1 MLSRY
6 LPLSELQS
14 AIHEDQIREFAA
26 LLRRLDSRPGYDP
39 VTDRDFLA
47 RIYEA
52 YYGIDFL
59 TRPAYRRRLLDYV
72 PVDKLHDLGSRLA
85 LNTERPFN
93 ELADSIARLPWGAN
107 KSTKTFL
114 QFFEYPADYMPEEGA
129 ATPSDENVEP
139 LLPPLKVLQDYQSV
153 LYFRCREMLRTP
165 NARFLIQMPTGS
177 GKTRTAMELIA
188 SYFNETPDRIVLW
201 LAHTEELCAQA
212 AASFKEVW
220 RHIGKAPVQ
229 LYRCWGPHTPTFPT
243 SPSSLI
249 IAGFAKF
256 HSLRQSGAASPL
268 ANLIVV
274 DEAHKVLAP
283 TYAAVISWA
292 KTLSTR
298 VIGLSATPG
307 RGTAVGEENTALAD
321 FFNNQI
327 IGIETDGQG
336 VIEFL
341 QGRGV
346 LARAEREVLLTKVTF
361 HLDREEW
368 LKLEDELEYSRDFLR
383 RVAEN
388 HERNK
393 IIIERLWD
401 LAKEDVQVLTFA
413 ASVEQSRLLCAMML
427 YQGLP
432 AAHIDGNTTSE
443 TRRAVIAKFRRREI
457 KFLFNYEVLTTGFDA
472 PGIDVVFIA
481 RPTKSLVLYSQ
492 MIGRGMRGPAVG
504 GTVFFRLIDVVDNI
518 IDYSGN
524 LDDVY
529 EYFADYWSE

>member
-14 AIHEDQIREFAA
+14 AVSEDQIREFAA
-26 LLRRLDSRPGYDP
+26 LLRRLDAKVGYDP
-39 VTDRDFLA
+39 ITDREFLA

-52 YYGIDFL
+52 YYGVDFL
-59 TRPAYRRRLLDYV
+59 TRSASRRRLLDYV
-72 PVDKLHDLGSRLA
+72 PADKLQELGTRLE
-85 LNTERPFN
+85 LNTKKPFK
-93 ELADSIARLPWGAN
+93 ELADRIARLPWGAN
-107 KSTKTFL
+107 ETTRTFL
-114 QFFEYPADYMPEEGA
+114 EFFGYPPDYMPDESTMPPSEESIA
-129 ATPSDENVEP
+129 P
-139 LLPPLKVLQDYQSV
+139 LLPPLKVLQDYQSS
-153 LYFRCREMLRTP
+153 LYFRCRDLLTPP

-188 SYFNETPDRIVLW
+188 SYFNEAPNRTVLW

-212 AASFKEVW
+212 TISFKEVW
-220 RHIGKAPVQ
+220 RHVGKTPVT
-229 LYRCWGPHTPTFPT
+229 LHRCWGPYTPTFPVA
-243 SPSSLI
+243 PSSLI
-249 IAGFAKF
+249 VAGFSKL
-256 HSLRQSGAASPL
+256 HSLRQTGCTSPG

-283 TYAAVISWA
+283 TYAAAIDWA

-307 RGTAVGEENTALAD
+307 RGTTAGEENTALAD

-327 IGIETDGQG
+327 AGIDTDGQG

-341 QGRGV
+341 QGRGI
-346 LARAEREVLLTKVTF
+346 LARAEREVLMTNVTF

-368 LKLEDELEYSRDFLR
+368 QKLEDELEYSRSFLQR
-383 RVAEN
+383 IAEN
-388 HERNK
+388 HERNR
-393 IIIERLWD
+393 IIIEKLWEVSQ
-401 LAKEDVQVLTFA
+401 EDPQVLVFA
-413 ASVEQSRLLCAMML
+413 TSVEQSRLLCAMML
-427 YQGLP
+427 YRGIS
-432 AAHIDGNTTSE
+432 AAHVDGNTSPE
-443 TRRAVIAKFRRREI
+443 TRRAVIAKFRRGEI

-492 MIGRGMRGPAVG
+492 MVGRGMRGPAVG
-504 GTVFFRLIDVVDNI
+504 GTPYFRLIDVVDNI

-529 EYFADYWSE
+529 EYFADYWSV

>member
-14 AIHEDQIREFAA
+14 AIREDQIREIAA
-26 LLRRLDSRPGYDP
+26 LLRRLDSKPGYDP
-39 VTDRDFLA
+39 ITDRDFLA
-47 RIYEA
+47 RLYEA
-52 YYGIDFL
+52 YYGVDFL
-59 TRPAYRRRLLDYV
+59 VRPVYRRHLLEYV
-72 PVDKLHDLGSRLA
+72 PVEKLQELGSKLS
-85 LNTERPFN
+85 LNTGRPFK
-93 ELADSIARLPWGAN
+93 ELADHISRLPWGAN
-107 KSTKTFL
+107 EPTRTFL
-114 QFFEYPADYMPEEGA
+114 QFFGYPPDYLPEES
-129 ATPSDENVEP
+129 TTIPSEESVEP
-139 LLPPLKVLQDYQSV
+139 LLPPLKVLQDYQSS
-153 LYFRCREMLRTP
+153 LYFRCREMLSPP

-188 SYFNETPDRIVLW
+188 SYFNENPDRTILW

-212 AASFKEVW
+212 AESFKEVW
-220 RHIGKAPVQ
+220 RHIGKTPVD
-229 LYRCWGPHTPTFPT
+229 LHRCWGPHTPTFPT
-243 SPSSLI
+243 PPSSLI
-249 IAGFAKF
+249 IAGFSKL
-256 HSLRQSGAASPL
+256 HSLRQVGVGSPR

-283 TYAAVISWA
+283 TYAAVINWA

-307 RGTAVGEENTALAD
+307 RGTAVGEENSALAD

-341 QGRGV
+341 QGRGI
-346 LARAEREVLLTKVTF
+346 LARAEREVLLTKITF

-368 LKLEDELEYSRDFLR
+368 QKLEDELEYSRDFLK

-393 IIIERLWD
+393 VIIEKLWE
-401 LAKEDVQVLTFA
+401 LAQENVQLLAFA
-413 ASVEQSRLLCAMML
+413 TSVEQSRLLCAMML
-427 YQGLP
+427 YRGMP
-432 AAHIDGNTTSE
+432 AAHIDGSTTPE
-443 TRRAVIAKFRRREI
+443 TRRAVITKFRRGEI

-504 GTVFFRLIDVVDNI
+504 GTPFFRLIDVVDNI

>member
-14 AIHEDQIREFAA
+14 AIREDQIREFAA
-26 LLRRLDSRPGYDP
+26 LLRRLDARSGYDP
-39 VTDRDFLA
+39 ITDRDFLA

-52 YYGIDFL
+52 YYGVDFL
-59 TRPAYRRRLLDYV
+59 TRPAYRRRLLEYV
-72 PVDKLHDLGSRLA
+72 PADRLQDLGNQLA
-85 LNTERPFN
+85 LNTGRPFK
-93 ELADSIARLPWGAN
+93 ELADRIARLPWGAN
-107 KSTKTFL
+107 ESTRTFL
-114 QFFEYPADYMPEEGA
+114 QFFGYPSDYMPDEGTMPPSEE
-129 ATPSDENVEP
+129 SVEP
-139 LLPPLKVLQDYQSV
+139 LLPPLKVLQDYQSS
-153 LYFRCREMLRTP
+153 LYFRCREMLRPP

-188 SYFNETPDRIVLW
+188 SYFNETPDRTVLW

-212 AASFKEVW
+212 AAGFKEIW
-220 RHIGKAPVQ
+220 RHIGKTPVN
-229 LYRCWGPHTPTFPT
+229 LYRCWGPYTPTFPT
-243 SPSSLI
+243 PPSSLI
-249 IAGFAKF
+249 IAGFSKL
-256 HSLRQSGAASPL
+256 HSLRQSGVTSPA

-283 TYAAVISWA
+283 TYAAVIGWA

-298 VIGLSATPG
+298 VLGLSATPG

-327 IGIETDGQG
+327 VGIETDGQG

-341 QGRGV
+341 QGRGI
-346 LARAEREVLLTKVTF
+346 LARAEREALMTNVTF

-368 LKLEDELEYSRDFLR
+368 QRLEDELEYSRGFLK

-388 HERNK
+388 HERNR

-401 LAKEDVQVLTFA
+401 LSQEDVHVLAFA

-427 YQGLP
+427 YRGMP
-432 AAHIDGNTTSE
+432 AAHIDGNTTPE
-443 TRRAVIAKFRRREI
+443 TRRAVIAKFRRGEI
-457 KFLFNYEVLTTGFDA
+457 RFLFNYEVLTTGFDA

-504 GTVFFRLIDVVDNI
+504 GTAFFRLIDVVDNI